1 MIGDAAVAN
10 YALNPKSHGDH
21 FAIAFTFGVAG
32 MMGIA
37 ASFPI
42 SGTFIYH
49 YSQKV
54 FFFFFH
60 LSLMTI

>member
-1 MIGDAAVAN
+1 MIGDSAVAN
-10 YALNPKSHGDH
+10 YVLNRKSTGDH

-42 SGTFIYH
+42 SGTVFKITFINH
-49 YSQKV
+49 I
-54 FFFFFH
+54 
-60 LSLMTI
+60 LT